1 MQSKSPAGYSE
12 ISSCRICGNDDLEE
26 VLDLGNQTLTGVFP
40 ETPTESIIAG
50 PLRLV
55 KCVETHNSEFCG
67 LVQLKHSYN
76 PEELYGNN
84 YGYRSGLNPSMVQH
98 LHQKVDQIVEKY
110 PLYREDIILDIG
122 SNDGTLLGFYPLND
136 LTLIGIDPT
145 GEKFR
150 EYYPEHITLIP
161 DFFSASRVLEITDG
175 RKPKVITSIAMFY
188 DLEDPLAF
196 MREISEILADDGVWI
211 LEQSYMPTM
220 IDEAEYDTVCH
231 EHLEY
236 YGLRQIKWMADRV
249 GLKIAGVEFNDING
263 GSFSVTLSKN
273 GSGHDKADSV
283 VQKTLE
289 YETVKG
295 LGSLAPYHKFS
306 NQVLSHKKEL
316 CELLYKI
323 RDAGENIIGY
333 GASTKGNVILQ
344 YCGITAGLI
353 PYIAEVN
360 EYKFGR
366 YTPGT
371 SIPIISENEAHSL
384 KPDYFLVLPW
394 HFRNFIV
401 EKERKF
407 LELGGRL
414 IFPLPSIEIVSG

>member
-1 MQSKSPAGYSE
+1 MQSKSPLGYRE

-26 VLDLGNQTLTGVFP
+26 VLDLGNQALTGVFP
-40 ETPTESIIAG
+40 ETPTESIITG

-55 KCVETHNSEFCG
+55 KCVETNNSGFCG
-67 LVQLKHSYN
+67 LVQLKHSYD
-76 PEELYGNN
+76 PKELYGNN
-84 YGYRSGLNPSMVQH
+84 YGYRSGLNPSMVRH

-110 PLYREDIILDIG
+110 PLNPEDVILDIG
-122 SNDGTLLGFYPLND
+122 SNDGTLLGFYPLNN

-145 GEKFR
+145 GEKFQ

-161 DFFSASRVLEITDG
+161 DFFSASRVLEIVEG

-211 LEQSYMPTM
+211 LEQSYMPRM
-220 IDEAEYDTVCH
+220 IDETEYDTVCH

-249 GLKIAGVEFNDING
+249 GLKIAEVKFNDING

-273 GSGHDKADSV
+273 GSRHEKADSV
-283 VQKTLE
+283 IQKTLE

-316 CELLYKI
+316 CELLCKI